1 MSSMV
6 RNMTSENMVA
16 VSEQTGVKPSR
27 EDAEKVKSVADNLTP
42 DDLERMVNVLCLLCC
57 SKRID
62 MGAVNQF
69 HVIIYFNIH
78 NMDR

>member
-1 MSSMV
+1 M
-6 RNMTSENMVA
+6 RNKTPENMVA

-42 DDLERMVNVLCLLCC
+42 DDLERMVNIFCFLCC

-62 MGAVNQF
+62 MGAGNQF

-78 NMDR
+78 NMNR